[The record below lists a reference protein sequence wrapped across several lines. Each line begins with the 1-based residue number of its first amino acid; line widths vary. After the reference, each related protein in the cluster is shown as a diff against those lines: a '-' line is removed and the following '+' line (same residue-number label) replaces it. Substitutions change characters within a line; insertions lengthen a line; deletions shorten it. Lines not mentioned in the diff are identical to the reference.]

1 MRSPLMC
8 ANLVTRAKR
17 GFTLAELIV
26 VLVILGLMLG
36 VAGPAFLAASSSEDD
51 GAAVVVGILR
61 AAQRHAIEQGAQTEV
76 DIELR
81 TGRVWV
87 RSDGPGIDTTFVL
100 ALPDGSSLGAER
112 PRAHFWFRPD
122 GVSGGEP
129 VGVVT
134 AAIRDEISVEPF
146 TGAISR
152 TRGGSVLP

>member
-1 MRSPLMC
+1 MRSPRAGAILGK
-8 ANLVTRAKR
+8 RAKR

-36 VAGPAFLAASSSEDD
+36 VAGPAFLATSFDEDD
-51 GAAVVVGILR
+51 GAAVVAGVLR
-61 AAQRHAIEQGAQTEV
+61 AAQRHAIEQGARTEV
-76 DIELR
+76 YIELH

-87 RSDGPGIDTTFVL
+87 RSDGAGFDTTFVL

-122 GVSGGEP
+122 GVAGGEP

-134 AAIRDEISVEPF
+134 AEIRDDVSVEPF
-146 TGAISR
+146 TGAIRR
-152 TRGGSVLP
+152 TRGGRVTP